1 MGYPSVFPLRVIPGY
16 SSYGFPGTFTTGLP
30 RYCRTDRVSPG
41 TNGFFPG
48 TLWVLPCTFV
58 RGTLAPQPFG
68 LVPELGYSPPQR
80 SDFLK
85 SARAPRPSSTLW
97 CVLGPF
103 GFFPRLCLA
112 TAPRLSAK
120 LVNFLTILPPGIPS
134 HTPLGF

>member
-1 MGYPSVFPLRVIPGY
+1 MGYPPVFFLRVHPVLSLRVCPGTAALI
-16 SSYGFPGTFTTGLP
+16 GFP
-30 RYCRTDRVSPG
+30 RVPMGSP
-41 TNGFFPG
+41 PG

-80 SDFLK
+80 SDFIK
-85 SARAPRPSSTLW
+85 ERSRPRPSSTLW